1 MEDGEKRRFTNSRK
15 KTHFAQVDA
24 PTFDGGD
31 WDAKADTLL
40 KDAGKNAENEPF
52 TPNKPPL

>member
-1 MEDGEKRRFTNSRK
+1 MHQLTQE
-15 KTHFAQVDA
+15 THWAQVDA

-52 TPNKPPL
+52 PPNKPPL